1 MDQQKIIH
9 LVGETV
15 IVGGLFIYFHR
26 QLKHLHEEID
36 EMKETIIKQQEFIE
50 KNFAGMSKAIDFLMA
65 KPRFAETSG
74 LQHMRPNKPKFN
86 VVPIDDNEQTQVNEI
101 LFPNLAERSAPQN
114 AIFIQSI
121 ARKSPQSVEQTNI
134 EVVDEIDPLEDTD
147 DILEELNQVSEP
159 ITEAVT
165 NIVSTIEEISESI
178 IPKSQNE
185 QLSEEKKKS
194 KKTNLKTKK

>member
-65 KPRFAETSG
+65 K
-74 LQHMRPNKPKFN
+74 QHMRPSKPKFN

-101 LFPNLAERSAPQN
+101 LFPNLAERSAPPN

-121 ARKSPQSVEQTNI
+121 ARKSSPPSEQTNI
-134 EVVDEIDPLEDTD
+134 EVVDEVDPLEDTD

-159 ITEAVT
+159 ITETVT

>member
-65 KPRFAETSG
+65 K
-74 LQHMRPNKPKFN
+74 QHIRASKPKFN
-86 VVPIDDNEQTQVNEI
+86 VVPIDDNEESQVNEL

-121 ARKSPQSVEQTNI
+121 ARTREPPVEQTNI
-134 EVVDEIDPLEDTD
+134 EVVDEVDPLEDTD

-159 ITEAVT
+159 PTETVT
-165 NIVSTIEEISESI
+165 TVEEVI
-178 IPKSQNE
+178 KTQNE
-185 QLSEEKKKS
+185 QISEEKKKS